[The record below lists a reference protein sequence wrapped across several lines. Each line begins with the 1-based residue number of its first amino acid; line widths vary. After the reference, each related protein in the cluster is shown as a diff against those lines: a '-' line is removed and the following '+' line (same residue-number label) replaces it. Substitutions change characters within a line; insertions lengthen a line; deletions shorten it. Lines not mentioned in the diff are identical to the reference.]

1 MGDEF
6 PTVRNNERGR
16 WVSNSVKQQ
25 KWELSF
31 WQCITKKGE
40 DKFITVY
47 NNISGS
53 LIFNSVYKKGG
64 DELLTVYNNKK
75 VVDDFQAV

>member
-1 MGDEF
+1 M
-6 PTVRNNERGR
+6 T
-16 WVSNSVKQQ
+16 
-25 KWELSF
+25 
-31 WQCITKKGE
+31 TKGV

-53 LIFNSVYKKGG
+53 LVFNSVGG

-75 VVDDFQAV
+75 VVDDFQSV